1 MLVDPILTA
10 NKRLHIKVAELEETI
25 RQLRAEAAERAE
37 LPDGLPYLTRQEE
50 AVLRTLMAKRGVV
63 SRGTIFDEMHHR
75 DSEAANDKIVDVI
88 VCKLRRKLRG
98 TDIKI
103 CTRWGRGWY
112 IERATFKA
120 ARLTAEQSG
129 IAEAVAA

>member
-1 MLVDPILTA
+1 MLTDPILDA
-10 NKRLHIKVAELEETI
+10 NKRLHVRISELEETI
-25 RQLRAEAAERAE
+25 RQLRVEAGERGQ

-50 AVLRTLMAKRGVV
+50 AVLRTLLSRRGVA

-88 VCKLRRKLRG
+88 ICKLRRKLTG

-112 IERATFKA
+112 IERATFQA
-120 ARLTAEQSG
+120 ARLTADQS
-129 IAEAVAA
+129 AVAEIAA